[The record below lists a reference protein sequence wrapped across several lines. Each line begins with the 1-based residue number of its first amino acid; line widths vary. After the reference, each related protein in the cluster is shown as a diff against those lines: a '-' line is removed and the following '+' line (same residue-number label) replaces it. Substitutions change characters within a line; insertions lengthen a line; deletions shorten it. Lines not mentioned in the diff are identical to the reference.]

1 MVFRPL
7 EDRYPRITGLHD
19 VLDHLSI
26 ICRNIQSVNIHPRRH
41 DFIRRLVV
49 KLDYLGQHL
58 LFLLHFGGCH
68 FQRLR

>member
-1 MVFRPL
+1 M
-7 EDRYPRITGLHD
+7 
-19 VLDHLSI
+19 LDDLLI
-26 ICRNIQSVNIHPRRH
+26 FCRDIQSVNIHPWRH
-41 DFIRRLVV
+41 DFVRRLVV